1 MTDVKGTSR
10 RILGIDPG
18 LNHTGWAV
26 VDASG
31 AALCRVAS
39 GVIDVP
45 AGELC
50 ERLGHIARRI
60 QAIAQEHE
68 PDAAAI
74 ERVFVNV
81 NPQSTLRLGEARGA
95 AIAALNLAG
104 LSVEEFTPSEIKQAV
119 TGTGTADKGMVQ
131 TMVVRLLELAS
142 TPRTDEADAL
152 ACAICAAN
160 AMKLRALERSG
171 GTTRAYAVARRG
183 AASRGARA
191 AWTQL
196 IKKKGQQ

>member
-1 MTDVKGTSR
+1 MTAPQETAH

-26 VDASG
+26 IDASG
-31 AALCRVAS
+31 AKLRRIDS

-45 AGELC
+45 AGALC

-60 QAIAQEHE
+60 GEIAAQHA
-68 PDAAAI
+68 PNSAAI

-104 LSVEEFTPSEIKQAV
+104 LMVDEFTPSEIKQAV
-119 TGTGTADKGMVQ
+119 TGTGTADKEMVQ
-131 TMVVRLLELAS
+131 TMVVRLLALS
-142 TPRTDEADAL
+142 TMPRTDEADAL
-152 ACAICAAN
+152 ACAVCAAN
-160 AMKLRALERSG
+160 TMKLRAIERSG
-171 GTTRAYAVARRG
+171 GTTRTYAVARRG
-183 AASRGARA
+183 ASARGARA

-196 IKKKGQQ
+196 IQKKGQE